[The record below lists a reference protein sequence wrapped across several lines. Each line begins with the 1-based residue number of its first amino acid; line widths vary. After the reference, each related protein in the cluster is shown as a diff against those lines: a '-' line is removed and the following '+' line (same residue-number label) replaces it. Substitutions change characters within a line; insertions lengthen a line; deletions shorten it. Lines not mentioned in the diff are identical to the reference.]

1 MTSQPAGTLL
11 LLLLRR
17 STTTLF
23 ALIIQVSYGARCQDV
38 AVSACPALLGESRR
52 RCPVCQPAAD
62 VVNAQPLELLTFV
75 VCNDI
80 VDSPATRLLLL
91 SVDGRSL
98 TPPAPKP

>member
-1 MTSQPAGTLL
+1 MELAAKTLL
-11 LLLLRR
+11 FPLAPRCLERAAAGAQ
-17 STTTLF
+17 S
-23 ALIIQVSYGARCQDV
+23 VSR
-38 AVSACPALLGESRR
+38 L
-52 RCPVCQPAAD
+52 AAD

-91 SVDGRSL
+91 SVDERSL